1 VEDMI
6 KVFEI
11 VPDWENKNLKCCKCG
26 EAKNVRQK
34 NVQETG
40 DNVYYCDACVL
51 KRLFPKLYK

>member
-1 VEDMI
+1 MV

-26 EAKNVRQK
+26 ETKNVKQK
-34 NVQETG
+34 NVQEKG

-51 KRLFPKLYK
+51 KKLFPLLYK